1 MKHFQASFLTLLSL
15 PLALTLA
22 CGQVPKA
29 EDKTPDTA
37 PANTDAGGNS
47 GSDTGTTASTAPN
60 TTPPKTE
67 TNSDSNPDII
77 VPRLPGT
84 INPTP
89 VSKNV
94 IRQAKG
100 LQAADIQKAVD
111 QFRADLGGANNLGA
125 VGTQL
130 QGHREINWDGVPA
143 DKSAPNLF
151 PGDFFKARGALFSSP
166 CDQLQVSAKAQDST
180 EVLFANINPSFSKI
194 FKAFS
199 PEKLFAAL
207 GSRIIDVTFTIPGS
221 DEPASVQGFGSVFTD
236 VDLQGSTTMEFYD
249 VFGSRIMTVPVPAV
263 AHADGSQS
271 FVGVKFNDGQEISK
285 VRIIMGNVALTNFVS
300 ERNGK
305 DVVAADD
312 FLYSEPKSL
321 PRRL

>member
-1 MKHFQASFLTLLSL
+1 MKHFQTSFLTFLSL

-22 CGQVPKA
+22 CGQIPKA
-29 EDKTPDTA
+29 EDKAPDTA
-37 PANTDAGGNS
+37 PTNTDAGRNS
-47 GSDTGTTASTAPN
+47 ANDAGTTPSTAPN
-60 TTPPKTE
+60 TTPKNE
-67 TNSDSNPDII
+67 TNSDSNPDVI

-89 VSKNV
+89 VSRNV

-125 VGTQL
+125 VGTQI

-166 CDQLQVSAKAQDST
+166 CDQLQVSAKAQET
-180 EVLFANINPSFSKI
+180 IEVLFSNINPSFSQI
-194 FKAFS
+194 FRAFS

-207 GSRIIDVTFTIPGS
+207 GSRIIDVTFTVPGS

-249 VFGSRIMTVPVPAV
+249 VFGSKIMTVPVPAV
-263 AHADGSQS
+263 PHTDGSQS

-285 VRIIMGNVALTNFVS
+285 VRIIMGNVALNNFVS

-305 DVVAADD
+305 DAVAADD
-312 FLYSEPKSL
+312 FLYAEPKSL